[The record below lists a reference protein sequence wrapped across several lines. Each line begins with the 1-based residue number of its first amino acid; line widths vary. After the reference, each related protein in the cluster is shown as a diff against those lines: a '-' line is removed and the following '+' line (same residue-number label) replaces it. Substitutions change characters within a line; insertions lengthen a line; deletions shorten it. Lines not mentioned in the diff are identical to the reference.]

1 MKTLPLTRKQKLAV
15 FSVLLSSLFVSAGS
29 FSYLAPDIK
38 VALADEISDLQAKID
53 TRNSDIKKLELEI
66 AEYTKQITT
75 LGTQASSLSATIRSL
90 ELTQKK
96 LEADIA
102 VTENK
107 IAAKNLEIQK
117 LSGQIVEKEETIV
130 DNRRIIAQSFTN
142 MSRLESLS
150 PSEIMLASASLSE
163 VWNNIDNLSTLQS
176 QLQSRIVSLREVKAN
191 LEVNK
196 AATEKAKGELQVL
209 QKQLGD
215 QRKVTIATA
224 GEKNALLKETK
235 QSEASYKALLA
246 QKKALKEAFER
257 EILDY
262 ESQLRLA
269 VDPSLIPK
277 SGKGVL
283 AWPTASPYITQTF
296 GNTAFA
302 TANAQ
307 IYNGKGHTGIDL
319 RAPIGTPIMSAASG
333 VVVGVA
339 NTDAV
344 RGCYSYGKWIMV
356 KHSNG
361 LSTLYAHLSVQSVT
375 NGQTVSRGQVIGY
388 SGNTGYSTGP
398 HLHFGVY
405 ATQGVQIKS
414 FDNSVNCKGALI
426 PLADFKAYLNPL
438 SYL

>member
-1 MKTLPLTRKQKLAV
+1 MMTLPLSPIQKRAAFYLLFA
-15 FSVLLSSLFVSAGS
+15 SVIILLSGF
-29 FSYLAPDIK
+29 YLYPTTK
-38 VALADEISDLQAKID
+38 VARADAITELQAKID
-53 TRNSDIKKLELEI
+53 KRNSDIKNLEAEI
-66 AEYTKQITT
+66 LQYQKQIST

-117 LSGQIVEKEETIV
+117 LSGQISEKEETIV
-130 DNRRIIAQSFTN
+130 DNKRIIAQSFTN

-150 PSEIMLASASLSE
+150 TSEILLANASLSDA
-163 VWNNIDNLSTLQS
+163 WNSIDNLSTLQG
-176 QLQSRIVSLREVKAN
+176 QLQSRILSLREVKAD

-196 AATEKAKGELQVL
+196 SATEKAKGELVVL
-209 QKQLGD
+209 QRQLGD
-215 QRKVTIATA
+215 QRKATIAAA
-224 GEKNALLKETK
+224 GEKNTLLKETK

-277 SGKGVL
+277 AGKGVL
-283 AWPTASPYITQTF
+283 SWPVSAPFITQNF
-296 GNTAFA
+296 GNTSFS
-302 TANAQ
+302 TANPQ
-307 IYNGKGHTGIDL
+307 IYNGKGHTGVDL
-319 RAPIGTPIMSAASG
+319 RASIGTPIMSAASG

-339 NTDAV
+339 NTDIV
-344 RGCYSYGKWIMV
+344 KSCYSYGKWIMV

-361 LSTLYAHLSVQSVT
+361 LSTLYAHLSVQSVAV
-375 NGQTVSRGQVIGY
+375 GQTVARGQVIGY

-414 FDNSVNCKGALI
+414 FDSSINCKGVLI

>member
-1 MKTLPLTRKQKLAV
+1 MFSPIRSHVFFITLIITLAIGVSIVSLTYGTKIAAADAV
-15 FSVLLSSLFVSAGS
+15 S
-29 FSYLAPDIK
+29 
-38 VALADEISDLQAKID
+38 ELQAKID
-53 TRNSDIKKLELEI
+53 KRNSDIQNLEKEI
-66 AEYTKQITT
+66 AEYQKQLTSIGGQVTS
-75 LGTQASSLSATIRSL
+75 LASTIRSL

-102 VTENK
+102 LSENK

-130 DNRRIIAQSFTN
+130 DDRRIIAQSFATID
-142 MSRLESLS
+142 RLDNQSIPQLLLANSSFSNAWNQLDDLGALQGKLRQRIISLG
-150 PSEIMLASASLSE
+150 
-163 VWNNIDNLSTLQS
+163 
-176 QLQSRIVSLREVKAN
+176 EVKAG

-196 AATEKAKGELQVL
+196 KATEQAKAELVTL
-209 QKQLGD
+209 QNQLNN

-235 QSEASYKALLA
+235 QSESSYKKLLA
-246 QKKALKEAFER
+246 DKKALKESFEK

-262 ESQLRLA
+262 ESQLRLV
-269 VDPSLIPK
+269 VDPSKLPK
-277 SGKGVL
+277 AGKGVL
-283 AWPTASPYITQTF
+283 SWPTSVPFITQYF
-296 GNTAFA
+296 GNTEFA

-307 IYNGKGHTGIDL
+307 IYNGKGHTGLDL
-319 RAPIGTPIMSAASG
+319 RASVGTPILAAASG

-339 NTDAV
+339 NTDIV
-344 RGCYSYGKWIMV
+344 RSCYSYGKWIMV

-361 LSTLYAHLSVQSVT
+361 LSTLYAHLSVQSVI
-375 NGQTVSRGQVIGY
+375 NGQVVSRGEVIGY

-405 ATQGVQIKS
+405 ATEGVQIKA
-414 FDNSVNCKGALI
+414 FNSSINCKGVLI

-438 SYL
+438 TYL

>member
-1 MKTLPLTRKQKLAV
+1 MQITFPKNAFLFFLFITLALAGAG
-15 FSVLLSSLFVSAGS
+15 FAFYTSAR
-29 FSYLAPDIK
+29 
-38 VALADEISDLQAKID
+38 ADEITELQAKID
-53 TRNSDIKKLELEI
+53 KRNTDIKNLEKEI
-66 AEYTKQITT
+66 AGYQKQITV
-75 LGTQASSLSATIRSL
+75 LGTQVSSLSATIKSL
-90 ELTQKK
+90 ELTQNK

-117 LSGQIVEKEETIV
+117 LSGQISEKEETIV
-130 DNRRIIAQSFTN
+130 DDRRIISQSFAALN
-142 MSRLESLS
+142 RLDHQSTAEM
-150 PSEIMLASASLSE
+150 ILASASLSDAWHN
-163 VWNNIDNLSTLQS
+163 VDSLGTLQGK
-176 QLQSRIVSLREVKAN
+176 LRERIISLREVKAH

-196 AATEKAKGELQVL
+196 TATEKAKGELVTL

-215 QRKVTIATA
+215 QRKATIAA
-224 GEKNALLKETK
+224 ASEKNTLLKETK
-235 QSEASYKALLA
+235 QSEASYTKLLA
-246 QKKALKEAFER
+246 EKKALKEAFER

-269 VDPSLIPK
+269 VDPSHLPK
-277 SGKGVL
+277 TGSGVL
-283 AWPTASPYITQTF
+283 AWPVDSPYITQHF

-302 TANAQ
+302 TANSQ

-319 RAPIGTPIMSAASG
+319 RASIGTPIKSAYSG
-333 VVVGVA
+333 VVIGVG

-356 KHSNG
+356 KHPNG
-361 LSTLYAHLSVQSVT
+361 LSTLYAHLSVQSVIK
-375 NGQTVSRGQVIGY
+375 GQEVSRGQVIGY

-405 ATQGVQIKS
+405 ATEGVQIRS
-414 FDNSVNCKGALI
+414 FDTSVNCKGVPI